1 MNSHRALFAESGDVA
16 SIDVLRRPVPSLI
29 VHWRNESLETD
40 SPALR
45 RIHDQYGRVETP
57 LTTRPILGF
66 ERLTNPH
73 GLLDL
78 GNLNR
83 DVLPQITQE
92 QIIRQALESQQGR
105 QRLAQAMVA
114 PIRQRMDYQSVGR
127 RTFLV
132 EQLPEGALPI
142 YDSGTDANGSEVP
155 PFVRPD
161 WLQIGQWVQHPE
173 AEGGQ
178 VVACITELT
187 MLRVQVAVW
196 RTEKVLHENVVTFS
210 TRWRPC
216 EKPKDPRDAWTR
228 LLADED
234 F

>member
-1 MNSHRALFAESGDVA
+1 
-16 SIDVLRRPVPSLI
+16 
-29 VHWRNESLETD
+29 
-40 SPALR
+40 
-45 RIHDQYGRVETP
+45 
-57 LTTRPILGF
+57 
-66 ERLTNPH
+66 
-73 GLLDL
+73 LLDL